1 MILGFRFALPQA
13 LCCRALRALC
23 WRHKPARVIVIFRDE
38 ERGSRVSAAVSRN
51 LSRNSWDLRDLTE
64 TPVGMWEPTYDTAA
78 WAAKHELH
86 LFVQNVGQGTAESLE
101 ELPPQMISVLEWKP
115 KRAKSR

>member
-1 MILGFRFALPQA
+1 MPP
-13 LCCRALRALC
+13 
-23 WRHKPARVIVIFRDE
+23 HVIVIFRDE

-64 TPVGMWEPTYDTAA
+64 TPVGMWEPTYDPNA

-86 LFVQNVGQGTAESLE
+86 FFVQNVGQGDAESLE

-115 KRAKSR
+115 KRGKSR

>member
-1 MILGFRFALPQA
+1 MAFTLAGTGTRRIPLSRPQA
-13 LCCRALRALC
+13 VNYGRT
-23 WRHKPARVIVIFRDE
+23 VIVIFRDE

-51 LSRNSWDLRDLTE
+51 LARNSWDLRDLTE
-64 TPVGMWEPTYDTAA
+64 TPVGMWEPTYDPNA

-86 LFVQNVGQGTAESLE
+86 LFVQNVGLDDAESLE

-115 KRAKSR
+115 KRGKSR